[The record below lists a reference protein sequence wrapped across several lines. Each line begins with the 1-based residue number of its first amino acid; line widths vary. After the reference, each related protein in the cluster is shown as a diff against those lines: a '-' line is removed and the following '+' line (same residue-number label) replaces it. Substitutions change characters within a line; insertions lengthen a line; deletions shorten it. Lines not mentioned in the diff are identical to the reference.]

1 MISIV
6 DYIFEGGMTLT
17 QLQAS
22 RDGMLRRK
30 GFGDRS
36 LVAGPTKVEGPVS
49 VSGPIKVS
57 APDVHAVEGPHA
69 VDMNTWVS
77 KGLKKAAEAAAEK

>member
-6 DYIFEGGMTLT
+6 DYIFEGGMTLS

-22 RDGMLRRK
+22 RDGVLRRK
-30 GFGDRS
+30 GFGDRTS
-36 LVAGPTKVEGPVS
+36 VAGPTKVEGPIS
-49 VSGPIKVS
+49 VSGPTKIA

-69 VDMNTWVS
+69 VDMNAWVS
-77 KGLKKAAEAAAEK
+77 KGLRRAAEAAAEK

>member
-6 DYIFEGGMTLT
+6 DYIFEGGMTLS

-22 RDGMLRRK
+22 RDEMLRRR
-30 GFGDRS
+30 GFGGRS
-36 LVAGPTKVEGPVS
+36 LAAGPTKIEVPMP
-49 VSGPIKVS
+49 VSGPVKVA
-57 APDVHAVEGPHA
+57 APDIHAVEGPHA